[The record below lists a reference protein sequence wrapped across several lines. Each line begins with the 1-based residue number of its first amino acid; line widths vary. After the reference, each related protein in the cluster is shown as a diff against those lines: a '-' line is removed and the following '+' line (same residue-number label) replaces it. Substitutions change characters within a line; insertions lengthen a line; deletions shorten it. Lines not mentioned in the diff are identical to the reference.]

1 MKRPNLIL
9 LLAIVVAS
17 CSIGWLAT
25 GTLLPYQA
33 IRSGIYTVAVFLFVF
48 ALSVVASY
56 WIDIGKYEF
65 RKDRDPLELKKRGA
79 LALLLVAASAVTLRV
94 WEEQENREFSEAKNA
109 YEVEQYETAIELFK
123 QQRSRYW
130 TTEPRYHDITRA
142 ISASDAGRKLAELR
156 MQQATIS
163 PTDKR
168 YSELQ
173 NLIEQLV
180 TSQEVYP
187 WRTSDE
193 SQ

>member
-109 YEVEQYETAIELFK
+109 YKVEQYETAIELFK

-130 TTEPRYHDITRA
+130 TTEPRYHEITRA

-180 TSQEVYP
+180 TSQEDYP

-193 SQ
+193 IL